1 MHMAKNTPKNSIK
14 APKDLIFA
22 ILAADVVLW
31 TIKDNQLLV
40 RLIPVN
46 VPPHFINKVGL
57 PGGLISPKET
67 AEQSARRLILEKA
80 QVGAGKVYLEQLYTF
95 SDIKRDPRG
104 RVVAVAYTG
113 IIPWDELSTS
123 ERENSAEAWWQDVK
137 KSKDLA
143 YDHKEIL
150 EVALE
155 RLRARITYTNL
166 IAHFMPKEFTLTE
179 LEKAYELILNRDI
192 DKRNF
197 RKKILALGLLKEL
210 PKERRGQKHR
220 PAKLYSFKS
229 IEAKVIEVL

>member
-1 MHMAKNTPKNSIK
+1 MAQKLSKNLSKGPEN
-14 APKDLIFA
+14 LIFA

-31 TIKDNQLLV
+31 TIKDNELLI
-40 RLIPVN
+40 RLVPVN
-46 VPPHFINKVGL
+46 VPPHFVDKQGV

-67 AEQSARRLILEKA
+67 AEQAARRLIRDKA
-80 QVGAGKVYLEQLYTF
+80 NVSADKVYLEQLYTF

-113 IIPWDELSTS
+113 IAPWDNLSTT
-123 ERENSAEAWWQDVK
+123 ERESSADAVWKDVK
-137 KSKDLA
+137 KIPALA
-143 YDHKEIL
+143 YDHTQI
-150 EVALE
+150 VAMALE

-179 LEKAYELILNRDI
+179 LEKAYELILGKDI

-210 PKERRGQKHR
+210 AKERRGQKHR
-220 PAKLYSFKS
+220 PAKLYSFRS
-229 IEAKVIEVL
+229 LEPKVIEVL